1 MVATADG
8 SSVYG
13 NIWLVDQ
20 ATDHPLLFL
29 SIFHSREDILD
40 SIPLAMG
47 CSPHLAVLFLAVTT
61 LSCQLFWMNGAADRI
76 FRWLVPQPGSVLIC
90 SIFAVKRRCI

>member
-1 MVATADG
+1 VVAAAGGG
-8 SSVYG
+8 SVCE

-29 SIFHSREDILD
+29 SIFHSLEHILD

-47 CSPHLAVLFLAVTT
+47 CSPHLAALLLAVAT
-61 LSCQLFWMNGAADRI
+61 F
-76 FRWLVPQPGSVLIC
+76 LI
-90 SIFAVKRRCI
+90 SFFE